1 MLLYGHI
8 KIIILIY
15 LHIISWNVLRC
26 PSGPGSFFRGI
37 PMNDKPFKTHD
48 ELIDLLISRNV
59 DISTPEKKNYAKK
72 KLQHE
77 GYYNLIN
84 GYSKLF
90 LETTIPDDYYK
101 SGTTIEEIFSLYDF
115 DRKLRNIFFKYI
127 LTFETN
133 IKSLIAYYFPQQ
145 YGHDNYMLYNNFDT
159 KKRDADQNITS
170 VISEFQKQISSRVKD
185 PSISHYLKKYGYVPL
200 WVLNNILT
208 LGQISKFY
216 SILKQPDRQKIS
228 KVFSI
233 TDNQLESILFYLS
246 SIRNFC
252 AHGNRLYCF
261 RTKRPLID
269 FKAHVLLEI
278 PQTEVSEYDYGKR
291 DLFAA
296 MIALRYV
303 LSKTEYLKL
312 IKEIYRLFS
321 TIRPKL
327 FVINEEDILKEMGF
341 PSEWR
346 NQLCSLVK

>member
-1 MLLYGHI
+1 M
-8 KIIILIY
+8 
-15 LHIISWNVLRC
+15 S
-26 PSGPGSFFRGI
+26 
-37 PMNDKPFKTHD
+37 DKPFKTHD
-48 ELIDLLISRNV
+48 ELIALLISRNV
-59 DISTPEKKNYAKK
+59 DISTPGQKSFTKKV
-72 KLQHE
+72 LQHE

-90 LETTIPDDYYK
+90 LTSTVPDDVYR
-101 SGTTIEEIFSLYDF
+101 SGTTVEEIYSLYEF
-115 DRKLRNIFFKYI
+115 DRKLRHIIFKYI
-127 LTFETN
+127 LSVETN

-159 KKRDADQNITS
+159 NKRDADQNITS
-170 VISEFQKQISSRVKD
+170 VISEFQKQIASRAKD
-185 PSISHYLKKYGYVPL
+185 PSISHYLKKYGYIPL

-228 KVFSI
+228 KVFLI

-246 SIRNFC
+246 SVRNFC

-269 FKAHVLLEI
+269 FNAHAFLKI
-278 PQTEVSEYDYGKR
+278 PKTNGHEYDYGKR
-291 DLFAA
+291 DLFAS

-303 LSKTEYLKL
+303 LPKSDYLKL

-321 TIRPKL
+321 IIRPKL
-327 FVINEEDILKEMGF
+327 TAINENDILKEMGF
-341 PSEWR
+341 PIDWR
-346 NQLCSLVK
+346 SQLFSLIKAKPSP

>member
-1 MLLYGHI
+1 M
-8 KIIILIY
+8 
-15 LHIISWNVLRC
+15 S
-26 PSGPGSFFRGI
+26 
-37 PMNDKPFKTHD
+37 DKPFKTHD
-48 ELIDLLISRNV
+48 ELIALLISRNI
-59 DISTPEKKNYAKK
+59 DISTPEQRSFAKK
-72 KLQHE
+72 ALQHE

-90 LETTIPDDYYK
+90 LITTVPDDTYK
-101 SGTTIEEIFSLYDF
+101 SGTTVDEIYSLYDF
-115 DRKLRNIFFKYI
+115 DRKLRNIMFKYI
-127 LTFETN
+127 LSVETN

-145 YGHDNYMLYNNFDT
+145 YGHDNYMLYNNFDIN
-159 KKRDADQNITS
+159 KRDADQNITT
-170 VISEFQKQISSRVKD
+170 VISEFQKQIASRAKD

-228 KVFSI
+228 RIFQI
-233 TDNQLESILFYLS
+233 TDNQLESTLFYLS

-269 FKAHVLLEI
+269 FNAHAALNI
-278 PQTEVSEYDYGKR
+278 PKSDGYEYDYGKR
-291 DLFAA
+291 DLFAS

-303 LSKTEYLKL
+303 LPKSDYLKL

-321 TIRPKL
+321 IIRPKL
-327 FVINEEDILKEMGF
+327 STISENDILKEMGF
-341 PSEWR
+341 PIDWR
-346 NQLCSLVK
+346 NQLASLVKSKSNI